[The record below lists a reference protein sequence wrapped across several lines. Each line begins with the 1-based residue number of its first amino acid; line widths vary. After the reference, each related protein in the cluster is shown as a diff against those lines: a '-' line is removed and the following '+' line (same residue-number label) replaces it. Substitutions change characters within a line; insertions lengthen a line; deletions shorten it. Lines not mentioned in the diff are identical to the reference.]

1 MAKFKEITSLYFET
15 LKNVTKDKESWQKF
29 LDCASSNFKYNF
41 KDQVLIYAQ
50 RPDAIAVAEMEQWNK
65 YFKRW
70 VNGGAKGIF
79 LLDENN
85 AQYGMRIVFDV
96 TDTNRYGVKDYPI
109 WKYNSKYEQEII
121 ENLQANFGDLEL
133 SNSIENAIAST
144 TYKVVQDNIQDY
156 IEAFKE
162 KSIGTPLENI
172 SDFELELNLSKFIVD
187 SVAYMTLNRCGL
199 NKDYLITDDRFEFV
213 SQLTSYKQKIVLG
226 NAVSRISDE
235 TITVI
240 RNTITKLQNQEKIK
254 NRTFENKNIS
264 EYNVSKLNERR
275 DNYES
280 NIYQSRRLSNAK
292 LEHTKTGENTLG
304 QIRTNEIGLFEEQQN
319 GGLRNISNDQYS
331 NEAPSRNTETSN
343 RNDGN
348 NNGTTRG
355 EGQLNG
361 RNEEQRLSNL
371 GWNEKQSQ
379 NDSRRTSDAGSNI
392 QLTNN
397 FLSNVI
403 PQEEQMQNIE
413 IQVEAENAP
422 TFSFSQEIIDRVL
435 QDGSHFVNGK
445 YRIYRKFQ
453 ESLSSAD
460 NSKFLKNEYGT
471 GGGSVSGN
479 EELDVWYDSKGIR
492 ITKGFGENAP
502 EILLTWNK
510 VEKRIGELIKEN
522 RFLNEKEK
530 SEYEKWLKEDYEN
543 EKWMLNRDNEQVI
556 EQDDEEKIDIEEI
569 SEEIEKIYKY
579 DIGTTV
585 YFGANEYEITKIADD
600 YISIV
605 DKSFPLLSKDI
616 DKEQFEQML
625 KDNPFNENLLVE
637 KEDNTINQ
645 ENIEKNYKLS
655 NGNYFHFHTNEEGYY
670 YAIYNEVGTEI
681 DGGLLEYSEI
691 DNEKQSIED
700 IRKRLAE
707 FTDIKELT
715 KDNLREVKQEFI
727 DALESGAV
735 LEEIENA
742 VVKQVE
748 TNAINAVEELLQE
761 NEPKFKI
768 GQIVYLEGNKRFRI
782 EAISKEYDKI
792 ELADYDL
799 YKSGYPIFRDESY
812 SRFVNLYK
820 NNERNFKQEN
830 IESKEVK
837 TEKINYR
844 ITDEYLGVG
853 TPTERLHNN
862 IEAIKTLKNIE
873 KENRLATSE
882 EQEILAKYVG
892 WGGLADAFDESKNSW
907 HNEYLEL
914 KELLN
919 EKEYERARES
929 TLTAFYTPPYV
940 IKAIYNALENMGLK
954 DANILEPSCG
964 TGNFLGMLPKN
975 LEDCRMYGIE
985 LDEISGKIAKQ
996 LYQKSNIQ
1004 ITGYENADLPDSFFD
1019 VAIGNVPFG
1028 NYKVADKRYDK
1039 NNFVIHDYFFAKTL
1053 DKVRP
1058 GGVIAFITSKGT
1070 LEKESNEF
1078 RKYIAQRAELIGAI
1092 RLPDNTF
1099 TKNAGTRVTSDIIFL
1114 KKRDK
1119 IVDIMPEWVDLDYGE
1134 NNIKMNSYFAE
1145 HPEMILGNVVMEATQ
1160 FGRDDLAC
1168 KQRENQNIQEDLQN
1182 AIQNLNAEIDDYV
1195 VEDIEDAKEN
1205 DKTIPATP
1213 EVKNYSY
1220 TLVDGQ
1226 VYYRLNSKMKSQ
1238 SDLPLT
1244 TLNRI
1249 KGMMK
1254 LRDITRELID
1264 LELNDY
1270 SDEDIKNKQKELNR
1284 EYDEYVKKYGQM
1296 NDNANAKAFNEDSSY
1311 VLLSAL
1317 EVWDNNTKLYKKA
1330 DMFYK
1335 RTIKPHK
1342 VVERVDTANE
1352 ALILSISEKA
1362 KVDLDYMQQI
1372 SGKSKEDLINEL
1384 EGVIF
1389 RVPDSENEVYQNADE
1404 YLSGNIREKLNVA
1417 KLAAEN
1423 DERYKINVEALTRVM
1438 PKDLTPVEISVRLG
1452 ATWIPSHYIE
1462 DFMFELLETPYYLQ
1476 KDNIKIQFF
1485 DFTGDWQVEGKTRDR
1500 GNVKA
1505 NTTYGTKRKNAY
1517 EIIEDSL
1524 NLKDTR
1530 VYDYEEDE
1538 HGNRVPVLNKQE
1550 TAIAQQKQEAIKQA
1564 FQDWIWKDQERR
1576 NYLVKTYNTRFN
1588 SIRPREYD
1596 GSHITFEGMN
1606 SEITL
1611 RKHQRNA
1618 IAHILYGGN
1627 TLLAHEVGAGKTF
1640 EMVAGAMESK
1650 RLGLCTKSLFV
1661 VPNHIIDQIASD
1673 FIQLYPNANILVAT
1687 KKDFT
1692 TQNRKKFCSKIA
1704 TGDYDAIIIGHS
1716 QFEKIPMSKERQE
1729 EILRRQINDILRGI
1743 EDVKE
1748 NNGERFTIKQL
1759 EKSKKKLEQ
1768 KLKKLNDDTKKDNV
1782 ITFEE
1787 LGVDRI
1793 FVDEAHYYKNLYLY
1807 SKMRNVSGIAQTE
1820 AQKSSDLFMKT
1831 QYLDEITGGKGVVFA
1846 TGTPV
1851 SNSMVELYTMQRYLQ
1866 YNTLRK
1872 HHLQN
1877 FDAWA
1882 STFGETITAIELTP
1896 EGYTLVGR

>member
-1 MAKFKEITSLYFET
+1 
-15 LKNVTKDKESWQKF
+15 
-29 LDCASSNFKYNF
+29 
-41 KDQVLIYAQ
+41 
-50 RPDAIAVAEMEQWNK
+50 
-65 YFKRW
+65 
-70 VNGGAKGIF
+70 
-79 LLDENN
+79 
-85 AQYGMRIVFDV
+85 
-96 TDTNRYGVKDYPI
+96 
-109 WKYNSKYEQEII
+109 
-121 ENLQANFGDLEL
+121 
-133 SNSIENAIAST
+133 
-144 TYKVVQDNIQDY
+144 
-156 IEAFKE
+156 
-162 KSIGTPLENI
+162 
-172 SDFELELNLSKFIVD
+172 
-187 SVAYMTLNRCGL
+187 
-199 NKDYLITDDRFEFV
+199 
-213 SQLTSYKQKIVLG
+213 
-226 NAVSRISDE
+226 
-235 TITVI
+235 
-240 RNTITKLQNQEKIK
+240 
-254 NRTFENKNIS
+254 
-264 EYNVSKLNERR
+264 
-275 DNYES
+275 
-280 NIYQSRRLSNAK
+280 
-292 LEHTKTGENTLG
+292 
-304 QIRTNEIGLFEEQQN
+304 
-319 GGLRNISNDQYS
+319 
-331 NEAPSRNTETSN
+331 
-343 RNDGN
+343 
-348 NNGTTRG
+348 
-355 EGQLNG
+355 
-361 RNEEQRLSNL
+361 
-371 GWNEKQSQ
+371 
-379 NDSRRTSDAGSNI
+379 
-392 QLTNN
+392 
-397 FLSNVI
+397 
-403 PQEEQMQNIE
+403 
-413 IQVEAENAP
+413 
-422 TFSFSQEIIDRVL
+422 
-435 QDGSHFVNGK
+435 
-445 YRIYRKFQ
+445 
-453 ESLSSAD
+453 
-460 NSKFLKNEYGT
+460 
-471 GGGSVSGN
+471 
-479 EELDVWYDSKGIR
+479 
-492 ITKGFGENAP
+492 
-502 EILLTWNK
+502 
-510 VEKRIGELIKEN
+510 
-522 RFLNEKEK
+522 
-530 SEYEKWLKEDYEN
+530 
-543 EKWMLNRDNEQVI
+543 
-556 EQDDEEKIDIEEI
+556 
-569 SEEIEKIYKY
+569 
-579 DIGTTV
+579 
-585 YFGANEYEITKIADD
+585 
-600 YISIV
+600 
-605 DKSFPLLSKDI
+605 
-616 DKEQFEQML
+616 
-625 KDNPFNENLLVE
+625 
-637 KEDNTINQ
+637 
-645 ENIEKNYKLS
+645 
-655 NGNYFHFHTNEEGYY
+655 
-670 YAIYNEVGTEI
+670 
-681 DGGLLEYSEI
+681 
-691 DNEKQSIED
+691 
-700 IRKRLAE
+700 
-707 FTDIKELT
+707 
-715 KDNLREVKQEFI
+715 
-727 DALESGAV
+727 
-735 LEEIENA
+735 
-742 VVKQVE
+742 
-748 TNAINAVEELLQE
+748 
-761 NEPKFKI
+761 
-768 GQIVYLEGNKRFRI
+768 
-782 EAISKEYDKI
+782 
-792 ELADYDL
+792 
-799 YKSGYPIFRDESY
+799 
-812 SRFVNLYK
+812 
-820 NNERNFKQEN
+820 
-830 IESKEVK
+830 
-837 TEKINYR
+837 
-844 ITDEYLGVG
+844 
-853 TPTERLHNN
+853 
-862 IEAIKTLKNIE
+862 
-873 KENRLATSE
+873 
-882 EQEILAKYVG
+882 
-892 WGGLADAFDESKNSW
+892 
-907 HNEYLEL
+907 
-914 KELLN
+914 
-919 EKEYERARES
+919 
-929 TLTAFYTPPYV
+929 
-940 IKAIYNALENMGLK
+940 
-954 DANILEPSCG
+954 
-964 TGNFLGMLPKN
+964 
-975 LEDCRMYGIE
+975 
-985 LDEISGKIAKQ
+985 
-996 LYQKSNIQ
+996 
-1004 ITGYENADLPDSFFD
+1004 
-1019 VAIGNVPFG
+1019 
-1028 NYKVADKRYDK
+1028 
-1039 NNFVIHDYFFAKTL
+1039 
-1053 DKVRP
+1053 
-1058 GGVIAFITSKGT
+1058 
-1070 LEKESNEF
+1070 
-1078 RKYIAQRAELIGAI
+1078 
-1092 RLPDNTF
+1092 
-1099 TKNAGTRVTSDIIFL
+1099 
-1114 KKRDK
+1114 
-1119 IVDIMPEWVDLDYGE
+1119 
-1134 NNIKMNSYFAE
+1134 MNSYFAE

-1896 EGYTLVGR
+1896 EGKGYRPKTKFAKFYNLPELMSMFKEVADIQTADTLNLPVPKVDFKTEVVKPTNFQKELVKGLGERAEKIRNKQVTPKQDNMLKITNDGRKLALDQRMINSMLPDDENSKISTCVNNVYNIWNETKQKKLTQLIFCDLSTPKTLGNDDNPYEMEEIDGVWKLKDRQFTDAYTDIKRKLILKGIPENEIEFIHNADTEAKKEALFEKVRNGEIRVLLGSTQKMGAGTNVQKNL

>member
-1 MAKFKEITSLYFET
+1 M
-15 LKNVTKDKESWQKF
+15 
-29 LDCASSNFKYNF
+29 
-41 KDQVLIYAQ
+41 
-50 RPDAIAVAEMEQWNK
+50 
-65 YFKRW
+65 
-70 VNGGAKGIF
+70 
-79 LLDENN
+79 
-85 AQYGMRIVFDV
+85 
-96 TDTNRYGVKDYPI
+96 
-109 WKYNSKYEQEII
+109 
-121 ENLQANFGDLEL
+121 
-133 SNSIENAIAST
+133 
-144 TYKVVQDNIQDY
+144 
-156 IEAFKE
+156 
-162 KSIGTPLENI
+162 
-172 SDFELELNLSKFIVD
+172 
-187 SVAYMTLNRCGL
+187 
-199 NKDYLITDDRFEFV
+199 
-213 SQLTSYKQKIVLG
+213 
-226 NAVSRISDE
+226 
-235 TITVI
+235 
-240 RNTITKLQNQEKIK
+240 
-254 NRTFENKNIS
+254 
-264 EYNVSKLNERR
+264 
-275 DNYES
+275 
-280 NIYQSRRLSNAK
+280 
-292 LEHTKTGENTLG
+292 
-304 QIRTNEIGLFEEQQN
+304 
-319 GGLRNISNDQYS
+319 
-331 NEAPSRNTETSN
+331 
-343 RNDGN
+343 
-348 NNGTTRG
+348 
-355 EGQLNG
+355 
-361 RNEEQRLSNL
+361 
-371 GWNEKQSQ
+371 
-379 NDSRRTSDAGSNI
+379 
-392 QLTNN
+392 
-397 FLSNVI
+397 
-403 PQEEQMQNIE
+403 
-413 IQVEAENAP
+413 
-422 TFSFSQEIIDRVL
+422 
-435 QDGSHFVNGK
+435 
-445 YRIYRKFQ
+445 
-453 ESLSSAD
+453 
-460 NSKFLKNEYGT
+460 
-471 GGGSVSGN
+471 
-479 EELDVWYDSKGIR
+479 
-492 ITKGFGENAP
+492 
-502 EILLTWNK
+502 
-510 VEKRIGELIKEN
+510 
-522 RFLNEKEK
+522 
-530 SEYEKWLKEDYEN
+530 
-543 EKWMLNRDNEQVI
+543 
-556 EQDDEEKIDIEEI
+556 
-569 SEEIEKIYKY
+569 
-579 DIGTTV
+579 
-585 YFGANEYEITKIADD
+585 
-600 YISIV
+600 
-605 DKSFPLLSKDI
+605 
-616 DKEQFEQML
+616 
-625 KDNPFNENLLVE
+625 
-637 KEDNTINQ
+637 
-645 ENIEKNYKLS
+645 
-655 NGNYFHFHTNEEGYY
+655 
-670 YAIYNEVGTEI
+670 
-681 DGGLLEYSEI
+681 
-691 DNEKQSIED
+691 
-700 IRKRLAE
+700 
-707 FTDIKELT
+707 
-715 KDNLREVKQEFI
+715 
-727 DALESGAV
+727 
-735 LEEIENA
+735 
-742 VVKQVE
+742 
-748 TNAINAVEELLQE
+748 
-761 NEPKFKI
+761 
-768 GQIVYLEGNKRFRI
+768 
-782 EAISKEYDKI
+782 
-792 ELADYDL
+792 
-799 YKSGYPIFRDESY
+799 
-812 SRFVNLYK
+812 
-820 NNERNFKQEN
+820 
-830 IESKEVK
+830 
-837 TEKINYR
+837 
-844 ITDEYLGVG
+844 G

-1896 EGYTLVGR
+1896 EGYNLVGR

>member
-1 MAKFKEITSLYFET
+1 
-15 LKNVTKDKESWQKF
+15 
-29 LDCASSNFKYNF
+29 
-41 KDQVLIYAQ
+41 
-50 RPDAIAVAEMEQWNK
+50 
-65 YFKRW
+65 
-70 VNGGAKGIF
+70 
-79 LLDENN
+79 
-85 AQYGMRIVFDV
+85 
-96 TDTNRYGVKDYPI
+96 
-109 WKYNSKYEQEII
+109 
-121 ENLQANFGDLEL
+121 
-133 SNSIENAIAST
+133 
-144 TYKVVQDNIQDY
+144 
-156 IEAFKE
+156 
-162 KSIGTPLENI
+162 
-172 SDFELELNLSKFIVD
+172 
-187 SVAYMTLNRCGL
+187 
-199 NKDYLITDDRFEFV
+199 
-213 SQLTSYKQKIVLG
+213 
-226 NAVSRISDE
+226 
-235 TITVI
+235 
-240 RNTITKLQNQEKIK
+240 
-254 NRTFENKNIS
+254 
-264 EYNVSKLNERR
+264 
-275 DNYES
+275 
-280 NIYQSRRLSNAK
+280 
-292 LEHTKTGENTLG
+292 
-304 QIRTNEIGLFEEQQN
+304 
-319 GGLRNISNDQYS
+319 
-331 NEAPSRNTETSN
+331 
-343 RNDGN
+343 
-348 NNGTTRG
+348 
-355 EGQLNG
+355 
-361 RNEEQRLSNL
+361 
-371 GWNEKQSQ
+371 
-379 NDSRRTSDAGSNI
+379 
-392 QLTNN
+392 
-397 FLSNVI
+397 
-403 PQEEQMQNIE
+403 
-413 IQVEAENAP
+413 
-422 TFSFSQEIIDRVL
+422 
-435 QDGSHFVNGK
+435 
-445 YRIYRKFQ
+445 
-453 ESLSSAD
+453 
-460 NSKFLKNEYGT
+460 
-471 GGGSVSGN
+471 
-479 EELDVWYDSKGIR
+479 
-492 ITKGFGENAP
+492 
-502 EILLTWNK
+502 
-510 VEKRIGELIKEN
+510 
-522 RFLNEKEK
+522 
-530 SEYEKWLKEDYEN
+530 
-543 EKWMLNRDNEQVI
+543 
-556 EQDDEEKIDIEEI
+556 
-569 SEEIEKIYKY
+569 
-579 DIGTTV
+579 
-585 YFGANEYEITKIADD
+585 
-600 YISIV
+600 
-605 DKSFPLLSKDI
+605 
-616 DKEQFEQML
+616 
-625 KDNPFNENLLVE
+625 
-637 KEDNTINQ
+637 
-645 ENIEKNYKLS
+645 
-655 NGNYFHFHTNEEGYY
+655 
-670 YAIYNEVGTEI
+670 
-681 DGGLLEYSEI
+681 
-691 DNEKQSIED
+691 
-700 IRKRLAE
+700 
-707 FTDIKELT
+707 
-715 KDNLREVKQEFI
+715 
-727 DALESGAV
+727 
-735 LEEIENA
+735 
-742 VVKQVE
+742 
-748 TNAINAVEELLQE
+748 
-761 NEPKFKI
+761 
-768 GQIVYLEGNKRFRI
+768 
-782 EAISKEYDKI
+782 
-792 ELADYDL
+792 
-799 YKSGYPIFRDESY
+799 
-812 SRFVNLYK
+812 
-820 NNERNFKQEN
+820 
-830 IESKEVK
+830 
-837 TEKINYR
+837 
-844 ITDEYLGVG
+844 
-853 TPTERLHNN
+853 
-862 IEAIKTLKNIE
+862 
-873 KENRLATSE
+873 
-882 EQEILAKYVG
+882 
-892 WGGLADAFDESKNSW
+892 
-907 HNEYLEL
+907 
-914 KELLN
+914 
-919 EKEYERARES
+919 
-929 TLTAFYTPPYV
+929 
-940 IKAIYNALENMGLK
+940 
-954 DANILEPSCG
+954 
-964 TGNFLGMLPKN
+964 
-975 LEDCRMYGIE
+975 
-985 LDEISGKIAKQ
+985 
-996 LYQKSNIQ
+996 
-1004 ITGYENADLPDSFFD
+1004 
-1019 VAIGNVPFG
+1019 
-1028 NYKVADKRYDK
+1028 
-1039 NNFVIHDYFFAKTL
+1039 
-1053 DKVRP
+1053 
-1058 GGVIAFITSKGT
+1058 
-1070 LEKESNEF
+1070 
-1078 RKYIAQRAELIGAI
+1078 
-1092 RLPDNTF
+1092 
-1099 TKNAGTRVTSDIIFL
+1099 
-1114 KKRDK
+1114 
-1119 IVDIMPEWVDLDYGE
+1119 
-1134 NNIKMNSYFAE
+1134 MNSYFAE

-1793 FVDEAHYYKNLYLY
+1793 FVDEAHLLLTRKNQAFTGEHGQLVEIIKHAKVVVVMFDKRQIMNAEQYLSDEEIKNYEEKAKSQDNFVELTEQMRMNANPEVMKWLRNFYIDGIINPLTKKRGKYEIKIFDTPFQLEKAIQKKEKNKSTKLSRIIATYDWKYNGENPPKDEKYWNVKIGDWVRPWNKEIIRY
-1807 SKMRNVSGIAQTE
+1807 SNKKETKAVSGLTWSEQPQTINE
-1820 AQKSSDLFMKT
+1820 VGSIYTIHGFDLSYAGVILGPSIKYRDGHIVYDPSCSFNEKAKQKRKLKDGSKKSFCEIFLNHELGVLLT
-1831 QYLDEITGGKGVVFA
+1831 RGVNGLYIYACDE
-1846 TGTPV
+1846 
-1851 SNSMVELYTMQRYLQ
+1851 ELRERL
-1866 YNTLRK
+1866 K
-1872 HHLQN
+1872 KC
-1877 FDAWA
+1877 
-1882 STFGETITAIELTP
+1882 
-1896 EGYTLVGR
+1896 V